1 MEFYSQVTANFLHH
15 VFSPRLHLVLI
26 RFNLRIDVEAEA
38 ANTAL
43 TRENE
48 QTRIHGYLQ
57 SHLLRIISR
66 RIQPTLDQQP
76 LVSLV
81 AEESAGQ
88 IICDVLDE
96 AFRSYRLEDDIDESA
111 TQEQRRNQLPEM
123 DPLGEPANSAVPTQ
137 LLQVSQ
143 APQFGSMPQ
152 NDDFDE
158 IDKFWLN
165 LPPGF

>member
-1 MEFYSQVTANFLHH
+1 MY
-15 VFSPRLHLVLI
+15 FSPLLHLVLI
-26 RFNLRIDVEAEA
+26 RSNLRIDVEAEA
-38 ANTAL
+38 VNTAL

-57 SHLLRIISR
+57 SHLLSLISR
-66 RIQPTLDQQP
+66 RIQPKPDQQP

-88 IICDVLDE
+88 IICDVLNE

-111 TQEQRRNQLPEM
+111 TQEQWRNQLPEM
-123 DPLGEPANSAVPTQ
+123 DPLGEPANSAVPPQ

-143 APQFGSMPQ
+143 APEFGSMPQ
-152 NDDFDE
+152 NDDFNQL
-158 IDKFWLN
+158 DKWWLDQ
-165 LPPGF
+165 LPGA